1 MIENNTFASK
11 QAVYTLCDTLQKF
24 KKINGDLFMMTK
36 KYCENIGID
45 FEITM
50 MSSYVRSLLLEEQ
63 DEKLAELCETIK
75 TELRPK
81 AYKLKSEL
89 SPEENIRQEK
99 ELKEYQKKEST
110 RLLKEVINMVVINVN
125 NKLPAFVSELYDEY
139 EKTQNKIEP
148 EDIAISLIVYCNN
161 V

>member
-1 MIENNTFASK
+1 MALLEDQKSNYVRKSFKTIITHIIAYRKSISDKEVELICDICKKNRIGISLIEYFNLMIENKTFVSK
-11 QAVYTLCDTLQKF
+11 QAIYTLCDTLQKF

-36 KYCENIGID
+36 KYCDSIGID

-75 TELRPK
+75 SELRPK
-81 AYKLKSEL
+81 SYKLKSEL

-99 ELKEYQKKEST
+99 ELK
-110 RLLKEVINMVVINVN
+110 
-125 NKLPAFVSELYDEY
+125 
-139 EKTQNKIEP
+139 
-148 EDIAISLIVYCNN
+148 
-161 V
+161 